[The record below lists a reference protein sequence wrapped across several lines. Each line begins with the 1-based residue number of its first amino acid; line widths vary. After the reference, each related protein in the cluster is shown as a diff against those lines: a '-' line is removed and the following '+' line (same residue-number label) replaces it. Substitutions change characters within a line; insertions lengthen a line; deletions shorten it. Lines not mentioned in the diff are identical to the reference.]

1 MTITKIDAADVWDG
15 DLNQH
20 KINENLKLLLR
31 NFVTPEMFGAVA
43 NDTTIDNTEA
53 LNNAFATGCDI
64 YSTPDKTYS
73 VTKNLRTKGQRLIGG
88 WKIHSKKNTSRE
100 HLWEKTV
107 TTVDDP
113 NVNTDVIKMMYVA
126 NAYDLSE
133 FLYIKSLGFN
143 TLQHYSGM
151 SIQGWDND
159 GDVLNMLDN
168 AKSAGLKVIVG
179 TQNDP
184 LALADLTA
192 FVSNIDSHSAVIGYS
207 ANDEPVWNGKTIAEQ
222 DERISIIRAVSN
234 KLVTAVEFTIDPLTK
249 RMSDNYDIIFLDIY
263 NDKNQGMSE
272 ADAIQADLYKM
283 RAALGLYNR
292 QYKCTII
299 PVVMGFKYVDGAPL
313 SRIINTS
320 KIFAKACGGN
330 FGTFV
335 WDGDAE
341 SSIET
346 SIRNSTVLD
355 KMCLDICAYRNLKY
369 SIPTT
374 LLWGYINNSEQTNWG
389 LKDVLEHQILND
401 PNTID
406 TFNGLNSYPTQV
418 SGNNS
423 INSDHLSTNMSVGTG
438 MLAIW
443 FKKGAGAYCSDVQ
456 MKKHN
461 YLCLHSGTI
470 DSTLKTYLNV
480 VGSSTGGYG
489 LGSSLVSIPVNGT
502 VNTVTFTNN
511 AEADLFCIK
520 YDATTEIP
528 YYRTYI
534 RGLYVTSDW

>member
-1 MTITKIDAADVWDG
+1 MSITKIDAVDVWDG
-15 DLNQH
+15 DLNQNQ
-20 KINENLKLLLR
+20 INDNFKLLPR

-43 NDTTIDNTEA
+43 NDITFDNTVA
-53 LNNAFATGCDI
+53 LNDAFATGCDV
-64 YSTPDKTYS
+64 YSTPDKIYS

-100 HLWEKTV
+100 HFWEKTV
-107 TTVDDP
+107 STVDDP
-113 NVNTDVIKMMYVA
+113 NVNTDVIRMIYVA

-159 GDVLNMLDN
+159 GNVHNMLDN

-184 LALADLTA
+184 LAISNLSA
-192 FVSNIDSHSAVIGYS
+192 FVSSIDSHTAVIGYS
-207 ANDEPVWNGKTIAEQ
+207 ANDEPVWNGKSIAEQ
-222 DERISIIRAVSN
+222 DERISTIKAISN
-234 KLVTAVEFTIDPLTK
+234 KLITAVEFTIDPLTK

-263 NDKNQGMSE
+263 NDKNQNMSE
-272 ADAIQADLYKM
+272 ADAMQADLYKM
-283 RAALGLYNR
+283 RASLGLYSR

-320 KIFAKACGGN
+320 KIFAKSCGGN

-341 SSIET
+341 GSIET
-346 SIRNSTVLD
+346 SIRNSSSLD
-355 KMCLDICAYRNLKY
+355 KMCRDICAYRNLKH

-374 LLWGYINNSEQTNWG
+374 LLWGYINNTTQTNWG
-389 LKDVLEHQILND
+389 LKDVFEHQIRID
-401 PNTID
+401 PNSTD
-406 TFNGLNSYPTQV
+406 DFNGLNSYPTQV
-418 SGNNS
+418 SGSNS
-423 INSDHLSTNMSVGTG
+423 TNSDHYSTSMSGGTG

-443 FKKGAGAYCSDVQ
+443 FKKWSGAYCSDIP
-456 MKKHN
+456 MKKYN
-461 YLCLHSGTI
+461 YMHVHSGTI

-489 LGSSLVSIPVNGT
+489 LGLSLVSIPVNGT
-502 VNTVTFTNN
+502 VNTVTFTNT

-520 YDATTEIP
+520 YDATTDIP